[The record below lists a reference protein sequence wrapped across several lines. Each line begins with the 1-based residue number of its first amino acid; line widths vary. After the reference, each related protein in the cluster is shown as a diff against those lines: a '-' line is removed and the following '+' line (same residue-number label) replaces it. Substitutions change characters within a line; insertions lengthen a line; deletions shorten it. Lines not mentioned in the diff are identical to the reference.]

1 VLNVAQNR
9 ENALSARRFA
19 VFPATLVIFLFVL
32 LPIVSIWFGVDS
44 RDHGARQSQ
53 W

>member
-1 VLNVAQNR
+1 VIA
-9 ENALSARRFA
+9 AM
-19 VFPATLVIFLFVL
+19 LVISLFVL

-44 RDHGARQSQ
+44 RDPRVKQ

>member
-1 VLNVAQNR
+1 
-9 ENALSARRFA
+9 
-19 VFPATLVIFLFVL
+19 VFPMTLIIFLFVF

-44 RDHGARQSQ
+44 RDARVRQ

>member
-1 VLNVAQNR
+1 M
-9 ENALSARRFA
+9 
-19 VFPATLVIFLFVL
+19 FPATLAIFLFVF

-44 RDHGARQSQ
+44 RDHGPRHSQ